1 MALLDIHD
9 LSIEYR
15 LEEGTLEAVSDV
27 SLAVEAGETVG
38 IVGESGCGKTTM
50 TKSIL
55 GMLDE
60 NGYVTG
66 GTISYKDDTVSEYS
80 EERLRKEIRWQE
92 ISYIPQN
99 AMASLDPV
107 HTVGAQMK
115 EVIRAHTDQTKNEAR
130 ERSAELFE
138 RVGLE
143 AARLNDYPHELSGG
157 QRQRVTIALSLA
169 LTPSLI
175 IADEPTTGLDV
186 VVQDEIMSLLDE
198 IQQDIGCA
206 ILFVTHDMSVIAE
219 VSDRVVVMYAGRTV
233 EVGSIT
239 DVFVDSAHPYT
250 IGLQN
255 AFPKMEYSPAFDS
268 LISIPGSPPDLSD
281 PPVGC
286 RFADRCPWAT
296 GECIEQS
303 PPPVEIDDGHT
314 IECHYPEEADRFR
327 REGATSDTWQDAQ
340 GNAEEMWGSTR

>member
-1 MALLDIHD
+1 MSLLDIRD
-9 LSIEYR
+9 VSIEYQ
-15 LEEGTLEAVSDV
+15 LEKGTLEAVSEV

-55 GMLDE
+55 GLLDD
-60 NGYVTG
+60 NGAISG
-66 GTISYKDDTVSEYS
+66 GEITYKGETISEFSEP
-80 EERLRKEIRWQE
+80 RLREEIRWQE
-92 ISYIPQN
+92 VSYIPQN

-115 EVIRAHTDQTKNEAR
+115 EVIRAHTDQTKKEAHD
-130 ERSAELFE
+130 RSAELFE

-143 AARLNDYPHELSGG
+143 AARLRDYPHELSGG

-186 VVQDEIMSLLDE
+186 VVQDEIMNLLDE

-219 VSDRVVVMYAGRTV
+219 VSDRVVVMYAGRTA

-255 AFPKMEYSPAFDS
+255 AFPKMEYAPAFDS
-268 LISIPGSPPDLSD
+268 LVSIPGSPPDLSD
-281 PPVGC
+281 PPHGC
-286 RFADRCPWAT
+286 RFADRCPWSTA
-296 GECIEQS
+296 ECIEHH
-303 PPPVEIDDGHT
+303 PPEVEVDDGHT
-314 IECHYPEEADRFR
+314 IECHYPGEADRFR
-327 REGATSDTWQDAQ
+327 EEGSTAGTWQDVQ
-340 GNAEEMWGSTR
+340 GTSGTTWG

>member
-1 MALLDIHD
+1 MTLLDIDD

-15 LEEGTLEAVSDV
+15 LEDGVLEAVSDV
-27 SLAVEAGETVG
+27 SLSVDPGETIG

-55 GMLDE
+55 GMLDD
-60 NGYVTG
+60 NGDITG
-66 GTISYKDDTVSEYS
+66 GSITYKDDTISEYS
-80 EERLRKEIRWQE
+80 ETQLRDEIRWQE

-115 EVIRAHTDQTKNEAR
+115 EVIRAHTDQTKAEAR
-130 ERSAELFE
+130 DRSAELFE

-143 AARLNDYPHELSGG
+143 PARLNDYPHELSGG

-186 VVQDEIMSLLDE
+186 VVQDEIMNLLEE
-198 IQQDIGCA
+198 IQDDIGCA

-219 VSDRVVVMYAGRTV
+219 VSDRVVVMYAGRTA

-239 DVFVDSAHPYT
+239 DVFVESAHPYT

-255 AFPKMEYSPAFDS
+255 AFPKMDYAPAFDS
-268 LISIPGSPPDLSD
+268 LVSIPGSPPDLSD
-281 PPVGC
+281 PPTGC

-296 GECIEQS
+296 EKCTEEI
-303 PPPVEIDDGHT
+303 PPPVEVDDGHT
-314 IECHYPEEADRFR
+314 IECYYPEEAERFR
-327 REGATSDTWQDAQ
+327 EEGSTAGTWQDAQ
-340 GNAEEMWGSTR
+340 GKPETTWG

>member
-27 SLAVEAGETVG
+27 SLTVEAGETVG

-60 NGYVTG
+60 NGGITE
-66 GTISYKDDTVSEYS
+66 GTITYKDETVSEYS
-80 EERLRKEIRWQE
+80 EERLREEIRWQE

-107 HTVGAQMK
+107 HTVGAQMR
-115 EVIRAHTDQTKNEAR
+115 EAIRAHTDRSKEEAQ

-143 AARLNDYPHELSGG
+143 PARLRDYPHELSGG

-198 IQQDIGCA
+198 IQRDIGCA

-233 EVGSIT
+233 EVGSI
-239 DVFVDSAHPYT
+239 DEVFVESAHPYT

-255 AFPKMEYSPAFDS
+255 AFPKMEYAPAFDS
-268 LISIPGSPPDLSD
+268 LVSIPGSPPDLSH
-281 PPVGC
+281 PPTGC
-286 RFADRCPWAT
+286 RFADRCPWST
-296 GECIEQS
+296 EECVEQ
-303 PPPVEIDDGHT
+303 PPPSVEVDDEHT
-314 IECHYPEEADRFR
+314 IECHYPEEAERFR
-327 REGATSDTWQDAQ
+327 EEGASAGTWQDAQ
-340 GNAEEMWGSTR
+340 GKPETTWG